1 MRTAPLAPALALL
14 VLLPASGVSAAPK
27 AKPGVVLVEADGRDE
42 ELSAFVARFESEL
55 ADGGKVL
62 FSDARLSGASLG
74 SLGADPG
81 GDTARTFRTEWPGNT
96 WLAISLSPCR
106 VEVSRMRYN
115 ETTPEGYRVDRVI
128 ENVRVDCRAALRLV
142 DAATGRGAKPL
153 EVVSL
158 PDGTGVAALAV
169 AADGT
174 VWYTAQFSGGVGR
187 VSPSGEVRLL
197 GFPSRGTQPLG
208 LAL

>member
-1 MRTAPLAPALALL
+1 MRTALLRSILVLALL
-14 VLLPASGVSAAPK
+14 LPPA
-27 AKPGVVLVEADGRDE
+27 
-42 ELSAFVARFESEL
+42 
-55 ADGGKVL
+55 
-62 FSDARLSGASLG
+62 GAS
-74 SLGADPG
+74 A
-81 GDTARTFRTEWPGNT
+81 
-96 WLAISLSPCR
+96 
-106 VEVSRMRYN
+106 
-115 ETTPEGYRVDRVI
+115 
-128 ENVRVDCRAALRLV
+128 
-142 DAATGRGAKPL
+142 L